1 MKRRWSAGTWGR
13 AIRTLGVFAAASVW
27 VACAGISGTDA
38 PEAATAEKEH
48 TPVRLDRDKLAGLGL
63 EEYPAMPAEIVLA
76 GGAGRRGEVFFLGN
90 ELVVGVWE
98 ADASIIAITEPVDYD
113 EFLIIL
119 SGKLILTDEHGAA
132 TEYSAGESVVVPK
145 GFVGTRQMLGNFRD
159 IYVMEKEA
167 YMRDGGE

>member
-1 MKRRWSAGTWGR
+1 M
-13 AIRTLGVFAAASVW
+13 
-27 VACAGISGTDA
+27 
-38 PEAATAEKEH
+38 
-48 TPVRLDRDKLAGLGL
+48 
-63 EEYPAMPAEIVLA
+63 
-76 GGAGRRGEVFFLGN
+76 GN
-90 ELVVGVWE
+90 ELVVGIWE

-113 EFLIIL
+113 EFLTIL
-119 SGKLILTDEHGAA
+119 SGKLILTDQHGAA